1 MSRLLIR
8 RALQALATLL
18 LVTFV
23 IHAGLALLPGEPL
36 RGVFGPRRPDPEV
49 FAALR
54 EMYHLD
60 LPWPLRYLNY
70 LKDLF
75 TGDWGNTIPGE
86 VRGNAYVGP
95 PVTDVV
101 GAAVPVSARLLV
113 PALIIQVT
121 GGIAGAIFA
130 VRRRKQ
136 KPGLLLYS
144 SAVLLLGIPVVVI
157 AYAMQMGLA
166 WNLGWFPTSGA
177 TGGWRPYV
185 LPILSLALA
194 TMPLTILLAR
204 SQLQDVMLS
213 GFVKPARARAL
224 PEQRIVGVHALRASL
239 GPIATFVAASFG
251 QLLTALV
258 IVETIFRIP
267 GYGHLV
273 YEALLDRDRTLLIAL
288 VVLSTAAVL
297 VMNLIADIIHIAADP
312 RLRDETATQAA

>member
-1 MSRLLIR
+1 MSRLILR

-70 LKDLF
+70 LRDLF

-86 VRGNAYVGP
+86 IRGNAYVGP

-101 GAAVPVSARLLV
+101 GAAVPVSIRLIV
-113 PALIIQVT
+113 PALIIQIGAGIL
-121 GGIAGAIFA
+121 GGVYA
-130 VRRRKQ
+130 VRRRANR
-136 KPGLLLYS
+136 PGVAVYTG
-144 SAVLLLGIPVVVI
+144 AVLLLGIPVVVI
-157 AYAMQMGLA
+157 AYWMQMLFA
-166 WNLGWFPTSGA
+166 WNLDWFPTVGLQ
-177 TGGWRPYV
+177 GWRAYV
-185 LPILSLALA
+185 LPVLSLALA
-194 TMPLTILLAR
+194 TTPLTILLTR
-204 SQLQDVMLS
+204 SQLQDVLLS

-273 YEALLDRDRTLLIAL
+273 YDALLDRDRTLLIAL

-297 VMNLIADIIHIAADP
+297 VANLIADIVHIAADP
-312 RLRDETATQAA
+312 RLRDQPAARPA